1 MSTGWLI
8 ITLAL
13 FVMVVFVFYVLV
25 RLLKE
30 ADARAK
36 AFTRDLQNLSEQMTR
51 DGRTRKK

>member
-8 ITLAL
+8 VTLAL
-13 FVMVVFVFYVLV
+13 FDMVVFVFYVLV